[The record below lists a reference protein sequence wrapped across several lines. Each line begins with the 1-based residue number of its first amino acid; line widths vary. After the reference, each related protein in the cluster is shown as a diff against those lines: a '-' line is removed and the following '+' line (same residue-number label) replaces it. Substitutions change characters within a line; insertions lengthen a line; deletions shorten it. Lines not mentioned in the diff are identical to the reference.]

1 MLQPNERCCSQRR
14 CGTLCN
20 CAGLRPAPFTANLF
34 EPLQQNVALGDYD
47 HPRRAKMSRPSRPST
62 FVLDAQSYP
71 FTEAE
76 VYAAFRQ
83 TESIRQAKY
92 LARFVADGV
101 RGQRQSQR
109 AAQAA
114 IARGSRDPMEINP
127 AAFGIPDALPWL
139 AISSDAMRHRV
150 EARRAADRS
159 AWRERD
165 IASVTRELSS
175 EELSADP
182 SPDSML
188 DARYAAEDAE
198 WRATLDSLR
207 DRIARASAR

>member
-1 MLQPNERCCSQRR
+1 MWRSVTTTILAE
-14 CGTLCN
+14 L
-20 CAGLRPAPFTANLF
+20 
-34 EPLQQNVALGDYD
+34 V
-47 HPRRAKMSRPSRPST
+47 MSRPSKPST
-62 FVLDAQSYP
+62 FILDPQTYP

-127 AAFGIPDALPWL
+127 AAFGIPDALPLL
-139 AISSDAMRHRV
+139 ALSSNAMRQRV
-150 EARRAADRS
+150 EARRAAER
-159 AWRERD
+159 AGWRQRD
-165 IASVTRELSS
+165 IVAVARQLLT
-175 EELSADP
+175 EELSTGR
-182 SPDSML
+182 SPDSIL
-188 DARYAAEDAE
+188 DARYATEDAE
-198 WRATLDSLR
+198 WHATLDSLR
-207 DRIARASAR
+207 DRIARASVR